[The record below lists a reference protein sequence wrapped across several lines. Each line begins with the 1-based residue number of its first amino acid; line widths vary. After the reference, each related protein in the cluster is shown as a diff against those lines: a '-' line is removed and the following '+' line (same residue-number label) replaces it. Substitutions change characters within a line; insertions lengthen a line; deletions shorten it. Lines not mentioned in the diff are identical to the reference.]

1 MKYAF
6 IMTVIAISY
15 IVGFTDYIS
24 AGGFNLTPH
33 KEQSQVYYFGDI
45 SGYPETLTSRYTI
58 EDALYGY
65 SEQILCDTDTNYSV
79 YYTDKNGGDVIISQW
94 VASVFKGDIC
104 INTESAS
111 VLPTDITINGHSGFY
126 YATGDGR
133 HCCCIVYDDCIMIYS
148 CSKDKQTVIGLVEH
162 TRFTDV

>member
-1 MKYAF
+1 M
-6 IMTVIAISY
+6 
-15 IVGFTDYIS
+15 
-24 AGGFNLTPH
+24 
-33 KEQSQVYYFGDI
+33 
-45 SGYPETLTSRYTI
+45 
-58 EDALYGY
+58 
-65 SEQILCDTDTNYSV
+65 CDTDTNTNYSV